1 MRIAVAT
8 AVMAGLLAGSGPA
21 SAGED
26 DRSLSLSL
34 SYATFAIPDYSP
46 HGTVVGVDYERG
58 LSEALAVRISGGGGA
73 YYADS
78 SPSFTGHMVVGMTY
92 LFDVLKYVPYING
105 GVGGIVI
112 AGSDIDTQVAPL
124 VEVGL
129 GLEFLHSRSFS
140 YGAILRFESQLKE
153 THFFTGGLR
162 ITWRWG
168 FF

>member
-8 AVMAGLLAGSGPA
+8 AAVAAFLAVAGPA

-34 SYATFAIPDYSP
+34 SYATYAIPDHSP
-46 HGTVVGVDYERG
+46 KGAVLGVDYERG
-58 LSEALAVRISGGGGA
+58 FSEALAVRVSGGTGA
-73 YYADS
+73 YYEDS
-78 SPSFTGHMVVGMTY
+78 SASYTGHLVVGMTY

-112 AGSDIDTQVAPL
+112 AGGDTDTHFAPL
-124 VEVGL
+124 VEVGV
-129 GLEFLHSRSFS
+129 GLEILHSRTFS
-140 YGAILRFESQLKE
+140 YGAILRFESQIKE